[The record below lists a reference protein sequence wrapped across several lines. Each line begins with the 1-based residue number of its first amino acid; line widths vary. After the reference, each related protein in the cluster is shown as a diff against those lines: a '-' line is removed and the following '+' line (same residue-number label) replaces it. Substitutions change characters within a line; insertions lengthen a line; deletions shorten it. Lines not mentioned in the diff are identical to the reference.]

1 MVKSNTTTVE
11 VNFFCAEEVR
21 FTVAVKILDAV
32 SIGVISGFEFGKDL
46 LQSS

>member
-11 VNFFCAEEVR
+11 VYFCAEEVR

-32 SIGVISGFEFGKDL
+32 SIEVLGGFKLGKDL
-46 LQSS
+46 LQSC